1 MEITVQTEPPSE
13 ILQDENCKTVMNYN
27 QDNKRF
33 SYRIK
38 INSPITLKTK
48 SFAEIPSQSQN
59 AQTINLSEGGI
70 GISFDAEVKLPSPLL
85 IEFSLMNTPLQFQGE
100 VRWNKIFDDGKY
112 YCGVHFL
119 DKDEQQE
126 DILKRFLFTNNEY
139 ILNLIKDLKTEDRDV
154 SGKIES
160 FFRKDVKWFIEDLID
175 LEQHI
180 KNKSMSEESI
190 QERLNI
196 INDKIVKKGDA
207 LEEIVKN
214 NLLIKEIKKEF
225 RSLVGHWVYKSKIME
240 RALKKSYGY
249 PGDYNLLETIYN
261 NQTISESIGI
271 YHDRYFLDNPYA
283 IAVRNRKNKM
293 KNLLMT
299 FMEETALPSINIL
312 NIACGS
318 CREIR
323 ELLPDIHLKKKL
335 KFTCLD
341 FDEKAINYSKERF
354 KTLPEDLEIKFLKES
369 VLKLSKH
376 QEVLNE
382 QNLIYSIGL
391 ADYLPDRVLKKIIF
405 FIYSLLYPSGR
416 FIIAH
421 KDKDKYKPLPPDWF
435 CDWTFEPRNV
445 NALVKLVK
453 DSGIANFTINV
464 DWENS
469 NKIFFLIMTKMS

>member
-1 MEITVQTEPPSE
+1 V
-13 ILQDENCKTVMNYN
+13 
-27 QDNKRF
+27 
-33 SYRIK
+33 
-38 INSPITLKTK
+38 TLKTK
-48 SFAEIPSQSQN
+48 SFTEIPSQAQN
-59 AQTINLSEGGI
+59 VQTINLSEGGLC
-70 GISFDAEVKLPSPLL
+70 ISLNSRIELPSPLL
-85 IEFSLMNTPLQFQGE
+85 CEFTLLNSPLQFQGE
-100 VRWNKIFDDGKY
+100 IVWEKIFDDGKY
-112 YCGVHFL
+112 YSGVRFVQ
-119 DKDEQQE
+119 KDEHQ
-126 DILKRFLFTNNEY
+126 DSVLKGFLCTNDEY
-139 ILNLIKDLKTEDRDV
+139 IQQLINNLPPVEKETSE
-154 SGKIES
+154 KIET
-160 FFRKDVKWFIEDLID
+160 FFREDVKGFVEDLIE
-175 LEQHI
+175 LEDHI
-180 KNKSMSEESI
+180 KNKSMAENSI
-190 QERLNI
+190 QDKLNA
-196 INDKIVKKGDA
+196 INDEIVKKGDE
-207 LEEIVKN
+207 LEEIVRGKI
-214 NLLIKEIKKEF
+214 LIKEIKKEF
-225 RSLVGHWVYKSKIME
+225 RSLVEHWVYKSKIME

-261 NQTISESIGI
+261 NQTISEGMGI
-271 YHDRYFLDNPYA
+271 YQDRYFLDNPYA

-405 FIYSLLYPSGR
+405 FIYSLLCPSGR

-469 NKIFFLIMTKMS
+469 NKIFFLIITKMS

>member
-1 MEITVQTEPPSE
+1 MKNTVQTEPPSE
-13 ILQDENCKTVMNYN
+13 ILQDENCGIVMDYN
-27 QDNKRF
+27 PDNKRS

-38 INSPITLKTK
+38 INSPVTLKTK
-48 SFAEIPSQSQN
+48 SFTEIPSQAQN
-59 AQTINLSEGGI
+59 VQTINLSEGGI